1 MNEEITFD
9 TVKSERGF
17 DNLVYDGHRYRNYRN
32 STSTD
37 RIVWR
42 CCVRGCNAKAQTTK
56 GTMKGLVLGQ
66 HNHEPDSAQR
76 TVEKRMNELKE
87 SVNSKSNAKD
97 LIRISKSG
105 LTGTELAKYPQE
117 NAVRSLIWRK
127 KRRLVACTNENEQ
140 GRQRFVVPDELK
152 QMLEADQALSAST
165 SFSSVEGT
173 TAAGNEAPQSNSSLT
188 MTRCEFQTEM
198 VNRLGAIPVERR
210 GEMRARIERELDIL
224 FSQKV
229 AEEVEQ
235 VFDETSRGAV
245 MERLL
250 AMITD

>member
-152 QMLEADQALSAST
+152 QMLE
-165 SFSSVEGT
+165 
-173 TAAGNEAPQSNSSLT
+173 
-188 MTRCEFQTEM
+188 
-198 VNRLGAIPVERR
+198 VERR